1 MGPKESAPRNLIMV
15 PTSKLQE
22 LGVVSDVTHCAQ
34 LWNLWDPRTDS
45 SRVAGAAESPKPTQP
60 KPTQP
65 KAEQS
70 GAADAAS
77 SRVERVRKMQ
87 DDD

>member
-65 KAEQS
+65 KESSPGLQTRLQAEWSAS
-70 GAADAAS
+70 G
-77 SRVERVRKMQ
+77 RCRMI
-87 DDD
+87 